1 MSKIIHLIRRE
12 LLLQKRQ
19 RSAFIAVLLGAA
31 SAVMLPNS
39 PTFAVATV
47 IMAVYFMTVYTNAF
61 DFKYNAELGY
71 RSLPVSRS
79 TFVIS
84 RYVTVLV
91 ITGAVLAVSAAV
103 SFVFKQTGWLDVSY
117 TWTWPLLCLSIGSSM
132 VYFALFF
139 PLYFQL
145 GYMKS
150 RWANYIA
157 MLTVYGLLGTLQG
170 YLPTADKPAVV
181 VMSELLK
188 SPVLIVGLLGGLVV
202 FGLSI
207 SLSVKIYSRKEVTIS
222 N

>member
-1 MSKIIHLIRRE
+1 
-12 LLLQKRQ
+12 
-19 RSAFIAVLLGAA
+19 
-31 SAVMLPNS
+31 
-39 PTFAVATV
+39 
-47 IMAVYFMTVYTNAF
+47 
-61 DFKYNAELGY
+61 
-71 RSLPVSRS
+71 
-79 TFVIS
+79 
-84 RYVTVLV
+84 
-91 ITGAVLAVSAAV
+91 
-103 SFVFKQTGWLDVSY
+103 
-117 TWTWPLLCLSIGSSM
+117 M